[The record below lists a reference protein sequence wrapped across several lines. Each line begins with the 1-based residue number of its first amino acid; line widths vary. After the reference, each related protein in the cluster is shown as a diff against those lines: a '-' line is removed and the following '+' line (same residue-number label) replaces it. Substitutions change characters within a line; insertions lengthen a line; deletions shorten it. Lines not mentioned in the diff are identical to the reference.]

1 MPVLLAGMLIVLL
14 GMTGLAIDFGFG
26 TLERR
31 TLQNGADAA
40 SLTGATDLASLSSTD
55 ATVRAKGANLVA
67 DVQTMVTVNGAAATT
82 SVVCE
87 LVDNTNAVTGSC
99 SNPPSNSTSG
109 VKVTATNVRD
119 TFFMRVLG
127 VPTMT
132 ISAQSISRVSAWASE
147 SSNPANNSGYDVWG
161 SFFIVCGYDTMEAPN
176 AANGNRY
183 TPYSILSGTPESAEP
198 QAVNAGAYGRT
209 FVIHEPN
216 PNRLANC
223 GISDGEFKG
232 LNSSS
237 GLVRLPTW
245 LYDESGNRAGPVS
258 QAVKTYGGCKG
269 LTSDSDPDLD
279 NCIMIIPIF
288 TKVNVKSRGDW
299 DMRAVRFLP
308 FRIIRRDAN
317 THWGTLIDNVALQT
331 DTATM
336 MAPWTKNTQRTMTVV
351 RTVN

>member
-1 MPVLLAGMLIVLL
+1 MAVLLAAMLVVLL
-14 GMTGLAIDFGFG
+14 GMTGLAVDFAFG

-31 TLQNGADAA
+31 TLQNGVDAA
-40 SLTGATDLASLSSTD
+40 ALTGAADLASLASTD
-55 ATVRAKGANLVA
+55 AAVRAKGANLVV
-67 DVQTMVTVNGAAATT
+67 DVQTMVARNQVAATT

-87 LVDNTNAVTGSC
+87 LVDNANAVTGPC
-99 SNPPSNSTSG
+99 SDPPSNATSG

-132 ISAQSISRVSAWASE
+132 VSAQSISRVSSWASE
-147 SSNPANNSGYDVWG
+147 SPNPANNSGYDVWG
-161 SFFIVCGYDTMEAPN
+161 SFFIVCGYDTIEAPS

-198 QAVNAGAYGRT
+198 QAVNGGAYGRT
-209 FVIHEPN
+209 FVIHESN

-223 GISDGEFKG
+223 DISDGEFKG

-237 GLVRLPTW
+237 GLARLPTW

-258 QAVKTYGGCKG
+258 QAVKTYGGCPSVAG
-269 LTSDSDPDLD
+269 VGSDALHD
-279 NCIMIIPIF
+279 CIMIIPIF
-288 TKVNVKSRGDW
+288 TKVNAKARGDW

-308 FRIIRRDAN
+308 FRFIRKDAN
-317 THWGTLIDNVALQT
+317 THWGTLLDNVALQT

-336 MAPWTKNTQRTMTVV
+336 VAPWTKNTQRTMTVV